1 MEENGFDKE
10 IDEEGTNVIK
20 KFVLEITGKLRNS
33 STVEF
38 TNYEDA
44 FQAFNQHSKDGKN
57 VILYEVQ
64 KSQADGSVVKKVP
77 VLNTSK
83 HAQRMRV
90 IEEEAKFN
98 ALTQPA
104 SNNNPPP
111 GLSGSAASSP
121 NKMTFSN
128 MKYKIFILVAV
139 VGGLILT
146 LFMINTLAS
155 IGSGGN
161 MAGHSILLES
171 IQSYY
176 STVEAATAAAV
187 AGHTTIH
194 QALISV
200 YFML

>member
-10 IDEEGTNVIK
+10 IKEEDTTTIK
-20 KFVLEITGKLRNS
+20 KFVLEISGKLRNS

-44 FQAFNQHSKDGKN
+44 LQLFDQQSKEGKN
-57 VILYEVQ
+57 LILYEVH
-64 KSQADGSVVKKVP
+64 KSSVDGTVVKKVP

-83 HAQRMRV
+83 HAERMK
-90 IEEEAKFN
+90 ILEEEAKAN
-98 ALTQPA
+98 ALTQPSVNTGPGISSA
-104 SNNNPPP
+104 DSN
-111 GLSGSAASSP
+111 AQK

-146 LFMINTLAS
+146 LLMMNMIAS
-155 IGSGGN
+155 IGSTN
-161 MAGHSILLES
+161 MAGHSILYES

-176 STVEAATAAAV
+176 KILQAESQATY
-187 AGHTTIH
+187 H
-194 QALISV
+194 QNLISV
-200 YFML
+200 YFMI